1 MSRRQKRRKELL
13 SEGREQKLH
22 KTIRLRHLRIAPRK
36 VRAVADTVR
45 GLEVDKA
52 LAILDFTFRSAA
64 TPLAKLLR
72 AAVANIAAAGKVD
85 IDALIVKEIQI
96 DQGPS
101 WKRFMPRA
109 MGRATPIKK
118 RTCHVV
124 CQLAEKA

>member
-1 MSRRQKRRKELL
+1 MSRRQKRRKERLAE
-13 SEGREQKLH
+13 SREQKLH
-22 KTIRLRHLRIAPRK
+22 KTIKLRHVRIAPRK

-52 LAILDFTFRSAA
+52 LAILDFTARASA

-85 IDALIVKEIQI
+85 VDTLILKDIHV

-118 RTCHVV
+118 RTCHVT

>member
-1 MSRRQKRRKELL
+1 MSRRQKRRKERLA
-13 SEGREQKLH
+13 EGREQNLH
-22 KTIRLRHLRIAPRK
+22 RTIKLRHLRIAPRK
-36 VRAVADTVR
+36 ARVVADTVR

-64 TPLAKLLR
+64 APLAKLLR

-85 IDALIVKEIQI
+85 VDALVVKEIQI